1 MKLHLKIDL
10 IIFFF
15 ISFVWQSPFPQQ
27 SKIKLFDNYLEEYIA
42 NKKVPSISAGV
53 LRDDEII
60 WLGAK
65 GLADIENNT
74 PATENTLYRIASIS
88 KSITAVAIMQLYE
101 KGLIDLDKNVRSYIP
116 SFPEKKWKFTVRQLL
131 NHTSGIRNYREGEF
145 HSKNFYSSTSEA
157 IKVFSYDSLMFEP
170 GTKYAYSTL
179 AYSLLAS
186 IIENVTKQTFEEYL
200 IKNIFTPA
208 EMFNTFVDKQREI
221 IFNRAK
227 GYEKNYLR
235 QFVNAPLADLSIKVA
250 GGGLLSDSKDLLL
263 FSKALLNGKLIKPTT
278 LDLMLKRT
286 KLKSGTLVDYGLGF
300 SLHFENDSLKSFYH
314 IGGGTGFS
322 TMLLMYPKEKLA
334 AVDLVNIVDINLD
347 LPAKDLAKIA
357 LTSDVPYPTKTISDE
372 LMFVYRE
379 AGIDS
384 SISKYFMILNSD
396 STQYNLSENELLYFA
411 KDLVG
416 LNKRAD
422 AIKFLKTLQK
432 KFTKSFSL
440 QVVLAET
447 YLKDKNEGLALKH
460 FRNAWQLNKKD
471 VYVNKMILRLTK

>member
-1 MKLHLKIDL
+1 MKKLFKINF

-15 ISFVWQSPFPQQ
+15 ISFVWQPSFPQQ
-27 SKIKLFDNYLEEYIA
+27 NKIKLFNNYLEEYIV
-42 NKKVPSISAGV
+42 NKHVPSISAGV
-53 LRDDEII
+53 LRDDKII
-60 WLGAK
+60 WLGVK
-65 GLADIENNT
+65 GFADLENNA
-74 PATENTLYRIASIS
+74 PASENSLYRIASIS
-88 KSITAVAIMQLYE
+88 KSIIAVAIMQLYE
-101 KGLIDLDKNVRSYIP
+101 KGLIDLDKEARTYIP

-157 IKVFSYDSLMFEP
+157 IKVFAYDTLMFEP

-186 IIENVTKQTFEEYL
+186 IIENVTKQTFEDYL

-208 EMFNTFVDKQREI
+208 EMHTTFIDKQKEI
-221 IFNRAK
+221 IPNRVN

-250 GGGLLSDSKDLLL
+250 GGGLISDSKDLLL
-263 FSKALLNGKLIKPTT
+263 FSNALLNGKLIKPTT

-286 KLKSGTLVDYGLGF
+286 KLKSGTQIDYGLGF
-300 SLHFENDSLKSFYH
+300 SLNFENDSLKSFYH
-314 IGGGTGFS
+314 VGGGTGFS
-322 TMLLMYPKEKLA
+322 TMLLIYPKEKLA
-334 AVDLVNIVDINLD
+334 TIDLINITDINLG
-347 LPAKDLAKIA
+347 LPAKDLAKIE
-357 LTSDVPYPTKTISDE
+357 LTSDVPYPTKTITDE
-372 LMFVYRE
+372 LMLVYRE

-384 SISKYFMILNSD
+384 SISKYFVILNSD
-396 STQYNLSENELLYFA
+396 STQYNLSENELIYFA

-416 LNKRAD
+416 LSKTAD

-447 YLKDKNEGLALKH
+447 YLKDKNEGLSLKY

-471 VYVNKMILRLTK
+471 AYVNKMILRLTK

>member
-1 MKLHLKIDL
+1 MKLHFKINF

-15 ISFVWQSPFPQQ
+15 ISFVWQPSFPQQ
-27 SKIKLFDNYLEEYIA
+27 NKIKLFNNYLEEYIV
-42 NKKVPSISAGV
+42 NKKVPSISAGI
-53 LRDDEII
+53 LKDDKII
-60 WLGAK
+60 WFGVK
-65 GLADIENNT
+65 GFADLENNT
-74 PATENTLYRIASIS
+74 PAAENSLYRIASIS

-101 KGLIDLDKNVRSYIP
+101 KGLINIDKNVSTYIP
-116 SFPEKKWKFTVRQLL
+116 SFPQKKWKFTVRQLL

-157 IKVFSYDSLMFEP
+157 IKVFAYDSLMFEP

-179 AYSLLAS
+179 AYSLLAA

-208 EMFNTFVDKQREI
+208 GMHSTFIDKQKEI
-221 IFNRAK
+221 IPNRVK

-235 QFVNAPLADLSIKVA
+235 QFVNAPLADLSIKIA

-263 FSKALLNGKLIKPTT
+263 FSNALLNGKLIKPTT

-286 KLKSGTLVDYGLGF
+286 KLKSGTLIDYGLGF
-300 SLHFENDSLKSFYH
+300 SLNFENDSLKSFYH
-314 IGGGTGFS
+314 VGGGTGFS
-322 TMLLMYPKEKLA
+322 TMLIIYPNEKLA
-334 AVDLVNIVDINLD
+334 AVDLINITDINLG
-347 LPAKDLAKIA
+347 LPAKDLAKIE
-357 LTSDVPYPTKTISDE
+357 LTSEVPYPTKTISDE
-372 LMFVYRE
+372 LMLVYRE

-384 SISKYFMILNSD
+384 TINKYFMILNSD
-396 STQYNLSENELLYFA
+396 STQYNLSENELIYFA

-416 LNKRAD
+416 LSKIAD

-432 KFTKSFSL
+432 KFTKSFYL

-447 YLKDKNEGLALKH
+447 YLKDKNEGLALKY

-471 VYVNKMILRLTK
+471 TYVNKMILRLTK